1 MDPQPGAHRH
11 GVAVLLTSGP
21 GRSPGRAALLGI
33 LLLAAAA
40 PASAQTPAPARPPAA
55 TPPAPLD
62 RAGLARRLR
71 SLLAEPGLVHA
82 HVGLAVRV
90 AETGET
96 LFSRN
101 GEKRFTTASTTKLV
115 VASVGLA
122 RLGAG
127 HRWATRMLSA
137 AAPRRG
143 RLAGDLW
150 LVGGGDP
157 SLDDEGLRRLAGRL
171 RGAGVRRIAGDVV
184 GDGRYFQPPRWGEGW
199 MWGDLVG
206 GWASGV
212 GGLELHP
219 ARVRALLRPGA
230 QPGDSATL
238 ELLDPGPTLPLVV
251 QVRTG
256 APGSAARV
264 RFLPADGTPPSGA
277 ILRGWVPA
285 DADSVPL
292 YLATAPPT
300 RYLLVRFAT
309 VLADS
314 GIRVDGGF
322 REPRAGERPPAA
334 AWADTLRSDSLGAVL
349 SEMLHP
355 SDNTM
360 AESLLRTLGA
370 VEGRA
375 GSDEEGLR
383 IESETLSGW
392 GIEPSSYEL
401 TDGSGL
407 SRYDEL
413 TPDALVRLLRTMWRR
428 PDFGVFR
435 SALPA
440 PREEGTLHGRFEG
453 VPARAA
459 VRAKTGSLDSVRGLA
474 GYVTAG
480 DGETLV
486 FALLL
491 NGYGVPGDAAE
502 ELRDLLVEQLAL
514 YRRPVVPGWPTVR
527 DSAGSGAP

>member
-11 GVAVLLTSGP
+11 GVAVLLTSRP
-21 GRSPGRAALLGI
+21 GRPPGRAALLGVF
-33 LLLAAAA
+33 LLAAAA
-40 PASAQTPAPARPPAA
+40 PASAQTAAPAHAPGAS
-55 TPPAPLD
+55 PPAPLD

-71 SLLAEPGLVHA
+71 SLLADPALAHA
-82 HVGLAVRV
+82 HVGLTVRV

-96 LFSRN
+96 LFSRS

-122 RLGAG
+122 RLGAAY
-127 HRWATRMLSA
+127 RWSTRMVSA
-137 AAPRRG
+137 SAPGGG

-157 SLDDEGLRRLAGRL
+157 SLDEEGLRRLAGRL
-171 RGAGVRRIAGDVV
+171 RSAGVRRIEGDVV
-184 GDGRYFQPPRWGEGW
+184 GDGRYFEPPRWGEGW

-212 GGLELHP
+212 SGLELHP
-219 ARVRALLRPGA
+219 GRVRALLRPGA

-251 QVRTG
+251 RVRTG
-256 APGSAARV
+256 APGSKARV
-264 RFLPADGTPPSGA
+264 RFLPADGTPPAGA

-292 YLATAPPT
+292 YLATARPV
-300 RYLLVRFAT
+300 RYLLARFGS

-314 GIRVDGGF
+314 GIRVDGRL
-322 REPRAGERPPAA
+322 REARAGETPPAP

-355 SDNTM
+355 SDNAM

-370 VEGRA
+370 VEGRG
-375 GSDEEGLR
+375 GSDVEGLR

-392 GIEPSSYEL
+392 GIDPDSYEL

-407 SRYDEL
+407 SRYDEI
-413 TPDALVRLLRTMWRR
+413 TPDALVRLLRAMWRR
-428 PDFGVFR
+428 PDFDVFR

-440 PREEGTLHGRFEG
+440 PREQGTLHGRFEG
-453 VPARAA
+453 VPARGA

-491 NGYGVPGDAAE
+491 NGYSVPGDAAE
-502 ELRDLLVEQLAL
+502 ELRDLLAEQLAL
-514 YRRPVVPGWPTVR
+514 YRRPIVPGWPAVR
-527 DSAGSGAP
+527 DSAGGGRP